1 MSTLRIILWLLCA
14 LGRKAASQGNE
25 NVDGQHLKTLE
36 SYFPHNQNGI
46 LNFFNNFNIGDTLN
60 LGRPHGVRCGGQ
72 SSARRISW
80 QSDNY
85 PRETMLPRWCTLRVT
100 PRSSTC
106 GYRVHFLDVGTAAPR
121 RDSGTECDVTTPSFR
136 MSHGRTVSWPL
147 CSGLTGFEGIV
158 EMKTSSEE
166 GERDPLTFLLT
177 NPSVPSAFSINVE
190 EISCGNLTGS
200 YRSPSHC
207 GIKNPS
213 DYYSRQRAMWKEAQD
228 GQIELND
235 SIKQRRSVPEVET
248 SAKGER
254 RSEIT
259 RAENSKR
266 IETDEDPDAEGSD
279 ATKRQRSPEE
289 KLKKRLMKILRRRSD
304 PYSKALT
311 KRLRA
316 DEAPVNTSPTWAV
329 EEEAEVNEYP
339 WMVAIRRSNF
349 SNFERTSS
357 ADEAVPSP
365 CSGVLLSD
373 IHVLTSVECL
383 ITYTSGHRIAATS
396 LSVLVG
402 DHDLT
407 TRKDAES
414 REVPVAK
421 VIFSFDYSP
430 VNYRE
435 SLAVVQ
441 LKQAVK
447 MSRAVR
453 PVCLPVRYNTF
464 LRTSLVSGWHNTMVN
479 RKKPPTTLMVAE
491 VKLADESVCNA
502 TVTRLDAVMHGVR
515 AEETEEQDWVETI
528 PSFNRN
534 NYVCAGVERNA
545 NPICSI
551 GSGAPLIRQDTS
563 GAYYVTGI
571 GTPVNVC
578 GHDLT
583 SLFVRVQPESTF
595 LSLALRNE
603 TSRFPIIW
611 ALP

>member
-1 MSTLRIILWLLCA
+1 MTTLRIILWLLCA
-14 LGRKAASQGNE
+14 LGRGVASQGNE
-25 NVDGQHLKTLE
+25 NVEDQHLKTIG
-36 SYFPHNQNGI
+36 SYFQNNENGI
-46 LNFFNNFNIGDTLN
+46 MSFLNNLNIGNTLN
-60 LGRPHGVRCGGQ
+60 LGRAHTVRCGGQ
-72 SSARRISW
+72 SSSRRITW
-80 QSDNY
+80 QSDSY
-85 PRETMLPRWCTLRVT
+85 PRETMLPRWCTLRVS

-106 GYRVHFLDVGTAAPR
+106 GYRVHFEDVDTATPR
-121 RDSGTECDVTTPSFR
+121 RDSITECDVTTPSFR
-136 MSHGRTVSWPL
+136 LAHGRTVSWPL

-158 EMKTSSEE
+158 EMKASSEE
-166 GERDPLTFLLT
+166 GERDPITFLLT
-177 NPSVPSAFSINVE
+177 LNPTVPSAFSINVE
-190 EISCGNLTGS
+190 EIACGNLTGS
-200 YRSPSHC
+200 YRSPNHC

-213 DYYSRQRAMWKEAQD
+213 DNSRQRALRQEDED
-228 GQIELND
+228 GRTELSA
-235 SIKQRRSVPEVET
+235 SIKQGRTVPEAET
-248 SAKGER
+248 GAEDEKLSAIPTVK
-254 RSEIT
+254 
-259 RAENSKR
+259 NSKR
-266 IETDEDPDAEGSD
+266 IEIDEDSDAEDSD

-289 KLKKRLMKILRRRSD
+289 KIKKRLMKILKRRSD

-311 KRLRA
+311 KRLRG
-316 DEAPVNTSPTWAV
+316 DEAAVNTSPTWAV

-349 SNFERTSS
+349 SDGGGTSS
-357 ADEAVPSP
+357 ADEAIPSP

-402 DHDLT
+402 DHDLN
-407 TRKDAES
+407 TRKETES

-435 SLAVVQ
+435 SLAVVK
-441 LKQAVK
+441 LKQAVR
-447 MSRAVR
+447 MNRAVR
-453 PVCLPVRYNTF
+453 PVCLPLRYNTF
-464 LRTSLVSGWHNTMVN
+464 LRTSLVAGWHNTMVN
-479 RKKPPTTLMVAE
+479 RRKVAASLMVAE
-491 VKLADESVCNA
+491 VELADESVCNT
-502 TVTRLDAVMHGVR
+502 TVARLDAVMHGVR
-515 AEETEEQDWVETI
+515 AEEDEEEDWVETV

-534 NYVCAGVERNA
+534 DYVCAGVERNA

-583 SLFVRVQPESTF
+583 SLFVRVQPESSF